1 MIDIF
6 SDLCYNSFTMAESAV
21 SNQTG
26 GDTNETH
33 SDAERGHPEG
43 QRRQGRLRRVPD
55 LLPVRLQDQLRH
67 RQSAVR
73 ERPEVSCS
81 DKNAAHRAAFFLSLT
96 TIRDGKEEGKMMDEE
111 WKRLY
116 EEAMR
121 VLDPHDVSNKMWVG
135 SVASAVLTKKGNIYK
150 GICIDTDGS
159 IGMCAER
166 NALSTMLT
174 YGESEIT
181 KVVSVYK
188 DGNIIP
194 SCGICREFMMHLGGD
209 VENIEILLD
218 KEGRTTRL
226 IDLMPEYPRHK

>member
-1 MIDIF
+1 M
-6 SDLCYNSFTMAESAV
+6 YNES
-21 SNQTG
+21 
-26 GDTNETH
+26 
-33 SDAERGHPEG
+33 
-43 QRRQGRLRRVPD
+43 
-55 LLPVRLQDQLRH
+55 
-67 RQSAVR
+67 
-73 ERPEVSCS
+73 
-81 DKNAAHRAAFFLSLT
+81 
-96 TIRDGKEEGKMMDEE
+96 EGKSGFIKEDKTVNKE

-116 EEAMR
+116 EEAMS
-121 VLDPHDVSNKMWVG
+121 VLNPHDVSNKMWVG

-174 YGESEIT
+174 YGESEIK

>member
-1 MIDIF
+1 M
-6 SDLCYNSFTMAESAV
+6 N
-21 SNQTG
+21 N
-26 GDTNETH
+26 
-33 SDAERGHPEG
+33 
-43 QRRQGRLRRVPD
+43 
-55 LLPVRLQDQLRH
+55 
-67 RQSAVR
+67 
-73 ERPEVSCS
+73 
-81 DKNAAHRAAFFLSLT
+81 
-96 TIRDGKEEGKMMDEE
+96 E

-116 EEAMR
+116 EEAMS
-121 VLDPHDVSNKMWVG
+121 VLNPHDVSNKMWVG
-135 SVASAVLTKKGNIYK
+135 SVASAVLTKKGNIYT

-166 NALSTMLT
+166 NALSTML
-174 YGESEIT
+174 EIT

-209 VENIEILLD
+209 VENIVILLD

>member
-1 MIDIF
+1 M
-6 SDLCYNSFTMAESAV
+6 
-21 SNQTG
+21 
-26 GDTNETH
+26 
-33 SDAERGHPEG
+33 
-43 QRRQGRLRRVPD
+43 
-55 LLPVRLQDQLRH
+55 
-67 RQSAVR
+67 
-73 ERPEVSCS
+73 
-81 DKNAAHRAAFFLSLT
+81 DK
-96 TIRDGKEEGKMMDEE
+96 E
-111 WKRLY
+111 WERLY
-116 EEAMR
+116 EEAMS
-121 VLDPHDVSNKMWVG
+121 VLNPHDVSNKMWVG

-209 VENIEILLD
+209 VENIDLGVARNDEHDAPAFDYPFFLRVDKRLQVGAASADEHRDPSVSHSRLLILS
-218 KEGRTTRL
+218 RRRRRRR
-226 IDLMPEYPRHK
+226 PRR

>member
-1 MIDIF
+1 M
-6 SDLCYNSFTMAESAV
+6 N
-21 SNQTG
+21 
-26 GDTNETH
+26 
-33 SDAERGHPEG
+33 
-43 QRRQGRLRRVPD
+43 
-55 LLPVRLQDQLRH
+55 
-67 RQSAVR
+67 
-73 ERPEVSCS
+73 
-81 DKNAAHRAAFFLSLT
+81 K
-96 TIRDGKEEGKMMDEE
+96 E

-116 EEAMR
+116 EEAMS
-121 VLDPHDVSNKMWVG
+121 VLNPHDVSNKMWVG
-135 SVASAVLTKKGNIYK
+135 NVASAVLTKKGNIYK

-174 YGESEIT
+174 
-181 KVVSVYK
+181 VYK

>member
-1 MIDIF
+1 M
-6 SDLCYNSFTMAESAV
+6 S
-21 SNQTG
+21 
-26 GDTNETH
+26 
-33 SDAERGHPEG
+33 
-43 QRRQGRLRRVPD
+43 
-55 LLPVRLQDQLRH
+55 
-67 RQSAVR
+67 
-73 ERPEVSCS
+73 
-81 DKNAAHRAAFFLSLT
+81 
-96 TIRDGKEEGKMMDEE
+96 
-111 WKRLY
+111 
-116 EEAMR
+116 
-121 VLDPHDVSNKMWVG
+121 VLNPHDVSNKMWVG

-209 VENIEILLD
+209 VENIVILLD